1 MRNKSRLAIGIPF
14 FALMFFH
21 LCLRVYMGGVA
32 PLQYSRR
39 GWDAEWRGGRTVITV
54 VGEGAPATGVVREGD
69 EVVAFWSERPDATPL
84 VTPDFWRVPPGTRYK
99 LTVRR
104 SGQSLELPLH
114 TIRIHTGA
122 PQGLSFGFFILT
134 FLLFLAAGATVFLL
148 KPGNDQAWLL
158 ALMLSSFT
166 ALFPISVYMKL
177 PQWVNLTASL
187 AQVLSTIFLPVLL
200 HFFLIFP
207 ERSPLLGRLPKL
219 ERLIYLPY
227 LFFLLPFY
235 TLRAFQ
241 LMPSWRGL

>member
-1 MRNKSRLAIGIPF
+1 MSDNLRLAIGIPF

-21 LCLRVYMGGVA
+21 LCLRAYLGGVA
-32 PLQYSRR
+32 PLEYSRR
-39 GWDAEWRGGRTVITV
+39 GWDAEWREGRTVITV
-54 VGEGAPATGVVREGD
+54 VGEGAPATGVVRDGD
-69 EVVAFWSERPDATPL
+69 EVVAFWSERPDSTPL
-84 VTPDFWRVPPGTRYK
+84 VTPDFWRVPPGTRYM
-99 LTVRR
+99 LIVRR
-104 SGQSLELPLH
+104 SGQVLGLPLH
-114 TIRIHTGA
+114 TIRIGAGA
-122 PQGLSFGFFILT
+122 PLFGLFILT
-134 FLLFLAAGATVFLL
+134 FLLFLVAGVAVFPL

-158 ALMLSSFT
+158 ALMLTSFT
-166 ALFPISVYMKL
+166 ALLPLSVYIKL

-187 AQVLSTIFLPVLL
+187 AQVLSTIFLPIIL

-241 LMPSWRGL
+241 LMPS